1 MDINLIK
8 NDWKQLLGNEF
19 KKEYFKN
26 LENFLKLEYLNKKIY
41 PKKEQVFKALNHT
54 SFKNAKVLILGQDP
68 YHQKNQ
74 ANGLSFSVNK
84 GMPIPPSLKNIFK
97 ELENDLNIKNYEHGD
112 LTNWANNGVLML
124 NSVLTVEDS
133 KPNSHKNIG
142 WEKFTSKI
150 IEMLNKKETP
160 FVFILWGK
168 NAISKKSLINNKKHL
183 ILTSVHPS
191 PLSAH
196 NGFFG
201 NKHFSKTNDFLVKN
215 NMTPINWKI

>member
-1 MDINLIK
+1 
-8 NDWKQLLGNEF
+8 
-19 KKEYFKN
+19 
-26 LENFLKLEYLNKKIY
+26 
-41 PKKEQVFKALNHT
+41 
-54 SFKNAKVLILGQDP
+54 
-68 YHQKNQ
+68 
-74 ANGLSFSVNK
+74 
-84 GMPIPPSLKNIFK
+84 MPIPPSLKNIFK

>member
-133 KPNSHKNIG
+133 NPNSHKNIG
-142 WEKFTSKI
+142 WEKFTPKI
-150 IEMLNKKETP
+150 IEILNKKETP

>member
-150 IEMLNKKETP
+150 IEILNKKETP